1 MVIPLRRLVSDES
14 GATIIEMSIVI
25 TLLLTLLLGFV
36 DFGYAF
42 YQWNAATKAVQVGA
56 RLASIS
62 SPVAQSTIL
71 STAATTDLSLVGVE
85 MAPGSYAF
93 SCTSTACTGTGTPG
107 FSQSAFNLIYFG
119 DDGVCQGTSNPG
131 RAGMCDMFPGLRQ
144 SEVRI
149 EYVATGLGFW
159 TRPGGAVPT
168 IRVSIVNHPFQFFF
182 LGGLLGFA
190 NITMPDMLSTVT
202 GEDLNSAAP

>member
-1 MVIPLRRLVSDES
+1 MVILRRFLRDEC
-14 GATIIEMSIVI
+14 GATMVEMSLVI
-25 TLLLTLLLGFV
+25 TLLLTLLLGFI

-42 YQWNAATKAVQVGA
+42 YQWNAAAKAVQVGA
-56 RLASIS
+56 RMASIS
-62 SPVAQSTIL
+62 SPVAQSNIL
-71 STAATTDLSLVGVE
+71 SSAATTDLSLVGVE
-85 MAPGSYAF
+85 MAPGSYSF
-93 SCTSTACTGTGTPG
+93 TCTSAACTGTSNPG
-107 FSQSAFNLIYFG
+107 FSQSAFDRIYFG
-119 DDGVCQGTSNPG
+119 DDGVCQGTASLG
-131 RAGMCDMFPGLRQ
+131 RPGMCDMFPGLQ
-144 SEVRI
+144 ASEVRI

-202 GEDLNSAAP
+202 GEDLNSASP